1 MFQRLLMLAQHST
14 GSPKSGGSDKEI
26 MMTIPNNN
34 DDLIDSRDVIDAW
47 DKDSTDPEMLA
58 LGELIDE
65 CEDYVEDWKY
75 GVTLIRDS
83 YFKTYAMELAY
94 EIGAVPENYTW
105 PTSCIDWDQATR
117 ELQMDYTCVN
127 FAGVE
132 YWVR

>member
-1 MFQRLLMLAQHST
+1 
-14 GSPKSGGSDKEI
+14 

-83 YFKTYAMELAY
+83 FFKNYAMELAY
-94 EIGAVPENYTW
+94 EIGAVPKNYTW